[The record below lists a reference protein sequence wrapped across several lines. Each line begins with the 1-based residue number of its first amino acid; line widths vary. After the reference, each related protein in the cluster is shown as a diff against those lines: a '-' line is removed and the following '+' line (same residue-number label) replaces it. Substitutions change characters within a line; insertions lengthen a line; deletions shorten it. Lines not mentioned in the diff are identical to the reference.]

1 MNVYSCTAASSAAS
15 SFADDQDYSSASLPQ
30 RLRRALMTW
39 QHPSAAMPAAAVA
52 AVAASKQG
60 AAFLEEHKEQWRE
73 SFRSVYMA
81 VQSGCCHCFYFVT
94 PQVSSLLK
102 KASVN
107 HHAAD
112 ILRELPVRS
121 ASPCNALTMCMGV

>member
-1 MNVYSCTAASSAAS
+1 MKVYSCAAASSAAS
-15 SFADDQDYSSASLPQ
+15 SFAGDHEPSLASLPQ
-30 RLRRALMTW
+30 RLQRALMTW
-39 QHPSAAMPAAAVA
+39 QHPSAVMPAAAVA

-60 AAFLEEHKEQWRE
+60 AAFLEERREHWRE

-112 ILRELPVRS
+112 VLTEIPVQS
-121 ASPCNALTMCMGV
+121 ASPCNASTMCMGV